1 MDELAE
7 TICPHCGE
15 TIQVEVDPSA
25 GRRQSFIEDCWV
37 CCRPIQLEV
46 TFDAEGHAEV
56 QAEPE

>member
-25 GRRQSFIEDCWV
+25 GRRQTFIEDCWV
-37 CCRPIQLEV
+37 CCRPIQFEV
-46 TFDAEGHAEV
+46 TFDAEGHAEI
-56 QAEPE
+56 QAGPA